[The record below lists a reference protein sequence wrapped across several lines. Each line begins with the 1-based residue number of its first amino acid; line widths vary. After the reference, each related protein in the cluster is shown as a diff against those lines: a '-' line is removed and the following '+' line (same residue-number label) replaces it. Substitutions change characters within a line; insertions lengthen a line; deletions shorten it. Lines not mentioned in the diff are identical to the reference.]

1 MPTLE
6 TAMLRLS
13 FLATLFSLIVLAEPR
28 RGAKIVGRYK
38 RTETMPVILGK
49 ARGAPYYYVSPCH
62 ACESGFVEQ
71 ALLRRGNAR

>member
-1 MPTLE
+1 
-6 TAMLRLS
+6 MLRLS

-49 ARGAPYYYVSPCH
+49 ARGAP
-62 ACESGFVEQ
+62 
-71 ALLRRGNAR
+71 